1 MGAGIATVKLT
12 SNIPTFLKI
21 LRARKIPKALND
33 MGKAGKANID
43 ATTPFDTGE
52 LLSKNRYS
60 VRFATLYFIND
71 AAHAPFVELGTYKS
85 YANPF
90 MKRGIRNSFTAFS
103 SILLRRLRV

>member
-1 MGAGIATVKLT
+1 MTNGIATVKLT

-21 LRARKIPKALND
+21 LRARKIPEALND
-33 MGKAGKANID
+33 MGKAGKANINS
-43 ATTPFDTGE
+43 TTPVDKGE
-52 LLSKNRYS
+52 LISRNRYE

-71 AAHAPFVELGTYKS
+71 TSYAPFVELGTYKS

-90 MKRGIRNSFTAFS
+90 MKRGIRSSYVAFS